1 MTLDGE
7 IPTSYFLIISIGLT
21 ILSYLVYKKNG
32 KSLEVYFLSVL
43 TIIFYLSYFILIF
56 INLIVINLVMQNDQ
70 INGSSLLLL
79 VRDEVTEELG

>member
-1 MTLDGE
+1 MSNE
-7 IPTSYFLIISIGLT
+7 IKILHDYRWRDSNKLFFIISLGLT

-56 INLIVINLVMQNDQ
+56 V
-70 INGSSLLLL
+70 GP
-79 VRDEVTEELG
+79 R

>member
-56 INLIVINLVMQNDQ
+56 V
-70 INGSSLLLL
+70 GP
-79 VRDEVTEELG
+79 EEAASHWSFKSATKPHVAVS

>member
-1 MTLDGE
+1 MSNELKQKFMTIDGE

-56 INLIVINLVMQNDQ
+56 V
-70 INGSSLLLL
+70 GP
-79 VRDEVTEELG
+79 R

>member
-7 IPTSYFLIISIGLT
+7 IPTSYFLIISIALT

-32 KSLEVYFLSVL
+32 KSLDVYFLSAL

-56 INLIVINLVMQNDQ
+56 V
-70 INGSSLLLL
+70 GP
-79 VRDEVTEELG
+79 R

>member
-1 MTLDGE
+1 MILKGTKFQLKVWKYLMTLDGE
-7 IPTSYFLIISIGLT
+7 IPTSYFLIISIALT

-56 INLIVINLVMQNDQ
+56 V
-70 INGSSLLLL
+70 GP
-79 VRDEVTEELG
+79 R

>member
-32 KSLEVYFLSVL
+32 KSIEVYFLGIMTVL
-43 TIIFYLSYFILIF
+43 FYVSYFILI
-56 INLIVINLVMQNDQ
+56 IVKP
-70 INGSSLLLL
+70 S
-79 VRDEVTEELG
+79 

>member
-1 MTLDGE
+1 MTIDGE

-43 TIIFYLSYFILIF
+43 TIIFYLSYFLF
-56 INLIVINLVMQNDQ
+56 LLDRD
-70 INGSSLLLL
+70 SLLTLFTA
-79 VRDEVTEELG
+79 VKNP